1 MMPMPT
7 PSPRAIVVDQMF
19 DVIKAHAILLYVIM
33 VAKSFIPNRKQAALA
48 MAFCACVNIVCA
60 SERIWSVQAKNIFI
74 WNKLT
79 QHLFILSKNICRVSA
94 VMMLGM
100 WIRLLC
106 SLL

>member
-7 PSPRAIVVDQMF
+7 LSPRAVVVDQMC
-19 DVIKAHAILLYVIM
+19 DVIKSHAFLLYVIM

-60 SERIWSVQAKNIFI
+60 SERIWSVQSKNIYI

-79 QHLFILSKNICRVSA
+79 QNLFILSKNICRVSA